1 MTHSIKKALVC
12 SALAGLLST
21 GLQAAD
27 FPEKNLQGAIM
38 WGAGGA
44 TDNVARAVTPLVEP
58 LLGGEIVLVNKSGG
72 AGAIST
78 NYVNSRPSDGYTLL
92 YGAENPQL
100 HKVLGLSKLDYADF
114 YPVNILARGVVVIV
128 ANNDKPW
135 TSMKE
140 LVADA
145 QANPGTVKMGS
156 TGPGGLP
163 FVVGAMLKTA
173 TDFDVRAVP
182 FDGEGPGI
190 TALQGGHVDFMPA
203 GLTAVREHI
212 RAGRVKALAVLSDT
226 PVAGLE
232 EIPLI
237 TADLPEFKK
246 FLPWGPFYGVFAKR
260 DIPEDAKAKL
270 TDAFQQAAAT
280 EQFGKFMQDFGAVV
294 TNISGDE
301 ADAFLKHWQSV
312 TAWSLEA
319 VGETKV
325 SPAEFGIA
333 KP

>member
-1 MTHSIKKALVC
+1 M
-12 SALAGLLST
+12 
-21 GLQAAD
+21 
-27 FPEKNLQGAIM
+27 
-38 WGAGGA
+38 
-44 TDNVARAVTPLVEP
+44 
-58 LLGGEIVLVNKSGG
+58 
-72 AGAIST
+72 
-78 NYVNSRPSDGYTLL
+78 
-92 YGAENPQL
+92 
-100 HKVLGLSKLDYADF
+100 
-114 YPVNILARGVVVIV
+114 
-128 ANNDKPW
+128 
-135 TSMKE
+135 
-140 LVADA
+140 
-145 QANPGTVKMGS
+145 
-156 TGPGGLP
+156 
-163 FVVGAMLKTA
+163 
-173 TDFDVRAVP
+173 
-182 FDGEGPGI
+182 
-190 TALQGGHVDFMPA
+190 
-203 GLTAVREHI
+203 
-212 RAGRVKALAVLSDT
+212 VKALAVLSDT